1 MASLADLKK
10 IQTLLNKVITTM
22 EGGETPEK
30 EKKTKVPKEKA
41 PKEAKE
47 PKEKTEKS
55 EKNLPRMTPTI
66 SKKLEEVIKEV
77 TEWKDGFK
85 KEFADEVN
93 ALTKDDFAAKKLE
106 EHIEDFALSKSPK
119 ANAGG
124 GGSEAA
130 RAAPAPT
137 PKKEEVTVLTY
148 KQLKELKGLKETDD
162 PKVFTTNKGLLVTGP
177 AEIPEEEMEDGT
189 FEGAEILI
197 GETTRRVYN
206 SEEEFMNGWWGIGKF
221 KDADM

>member
-1 MASLADLKK
+1 MTSLADLKK
-10 IQTLLNKVITTM
+10 IQALLTKVITTM
-22 EGGETPEK
+22 EGDETPK
-30 EKKTKVPKEKA
+30 EKKTKAPKE

-47 PKEKTEKS
+47 KS
-55 EKNLPRMTPTI
+55 DKNLPRMTPTI

-77 TEWKDGFK
+77 TEWKPDFK
-85 KEFADEVN
+85 KEFADVVN
-93 ALTKDDFAAKKLE
+93 ALTKDDFATKKLE

-130 RAAPAPT
+130 RAAPAP
-137 PKKEEVTVLTY
+137 PAKAEVTVLTF

-162 PKVFTTNKGLLVTGP
+162 PTVFSTKKGLVTGP
-177 AEIPEEEMEDGT
+177 EEIPEEEMEEGT

>member
-10 IQTLLNKVITTM
+10 IQTLLNKVITSM
-22 EGGETPEK
+22 EGEAPVK
-30 EKKTKVPKEKA
+30 EKKTKTPKE

-47 PKEKTEKS
+47 PKEKS

-77 TEWKDGFK
+77 TEWNTDFK
-85 KEFADEVN
+85 KEFADAVN
-93 ALTKDDFAAKKLE
+93 ALTKDDFATKKLE
-106 EHIEDFALSKSPK
+106 EHIEDFALSKRPSP
-119 ANAGG
+119 AGG

-130 RAAPAPT
+130 RAAPAP
-137 PKKEEVTVLTY
+137 KEEVTVLTY
-148 KQLKELKGLKETDD
+148 KQLKELKGLKETSD
-162 PKVFTTNKGLLVTGP
+162 PTVFSTKKGLVTGP
-177 AEIPEEEMEDGT
+177 EEISEEEMEEGT

>member
-1 MASLADLKK
+1 MASLTDLKK
-10 IQTLLNKVITTM
+10 IQTLINKVITTM
-22 EGGETPEK
+22 EGSDETPVK
-30 EKKTKVPKEKA
+30 EKKAKTPKE

-47 PKEKTEKS
+47 PKEKS

-77 TEWKDGFK
+77 TEWKDDFK
-85 KEFADEVN
+85 KEFAELVN
-93 ALTKDDFAAKKLE
+93 SMTKDDFATKKLE
-106 EHIEDFALSKSPK
+106 EHIEDFALSKRPSP
-119 ANAGG
+119 AGG

-137 PKKEEVTVLTY
+137 PKKEEVTVLTF

-162 PKVFTTNKGLLVTGP
+162 PTVFTTKKGLVTGP
-177 AEIPEEEMEDGT
+177 EEIPEEEMEEGT

-221 KDADM
+221 KDADL

>member
-1 MASLADLKK
+1 MASLTDLKK
-10 IQTLLNKVITTM
+10 IQTILAKVITTM
-22 EGGETPEK
+22 EGGEAPVK
-30 EKKTKVPKEKA
+30 EKKTKTPKEPKE
-41 PKEAKE
+41 PKEAK
-47 PKEKTEKS
+47 EKS

-93 ALTKDDFAAKKLE
+93 GLTKDDFAAKKLD
-106 EHIEDFALSKSPK
+106 EHIEDFALSKRPSP
-119 ANAGG
+119 AGG

-130 RAAPAPT
+130 RAAPAP
-137 PKKEEVTVLTY
+137 KEEVTVLTF

-162 PKVFTTNKGLLVTGP
+162 PTVFSTKKGLVTGP
-177 AEIPEEEMEDGT
+177 EEISEEEMEEGT
-189 FEGAEILI
+189 FEGADILI

-221 KDADM
+221 KSADM